1 MNWNSKYT
9 YIGIVFLVGTVV
21 FFQSACKQPDQFL
34 PGKIVICNAEMR
46 NNGKDLYL
54 SKDDSTVFFAN
65 GITQSS
71 LEAHSGKYSALT
83 IPKTQAF
90 AMGYKINSVD
100 PDWYFNVS
108 VWRKS
113 KNGKGALVVA
123 ADNTELLYEATTFA
137 VDSTPDGWVKLQLD
151 VLTSPLF
158 SNQDLIFYVWN
169 NGTDSVYFDDL
180 VVKRL
185 KRPDYPNYR
194 EQPLVIEM
202 DTFAYLKIYNKRRE
216 AISEGVLQSSDNDWV
231 KGFVYGDSKM
241 MKVKLRLKG
250 DWLDHLWGDKWS
262 YRIKVGKGNAWN
274 RLRTFS
280 VQTPEARDFMMEWMA
295 HKLYGSKDVLTTR
308 YGFVPLIV
316 NNQSKGL
323 YAWEEHFEKQIVE
336 SNNRREGPIVKF
348 SEEAMW
354 QIQKILIRKKVWKTL
369 PFFEAAEI
377 EPFGEGKVQD
387 SPVLFSQFITAQK
400 LMYQYR
406 AHLMPASQIFDIDKL
421 AAYFAMLDLTH
432 ARHGMVWHNQRFY
445 YNPVLSKLEPI
456 AFDGYTDLPATDV
469 SISDNQ
475 ANVVMNSTYLNE
487 EEYLYFDFFRDSV
500 FVGKYLDKLAEFSNK
515 KSIDSILF
523 SLSNE
528 ERHYDSLLKLEFV
541 HYRYDTSFF
550 RRSAE
555 GIRNYLPELTV
566 KLNLY
571 LDTIQGI
578 PEIKKQHYTDT
589 STFENTPEFFVN
601 AYMESH
607 EGDSMV
613 IGIHNYYPQEIILV
627 GASIKD
633 KFIFNYFYSKPSIE
647 AYTQGLDGVVRNLT
661 VDSVSNFVF
670 FTLKD
675 HEDIFKIPIHRW
687 PYPSGITPQQ
697 ELFQQIDL
705 ANNPFIERIVNH
717 NIYIKKDSLVIN
729 KPFLIPEG
737 YTVHFEPGTV
747 MNLVENA
754 MFISYSPVI
763 MRGTPDA
770 PIVITSSD
778 FTGNG
783 FTVLQAEGRSQVE
796 HTRFENLNTLNYKGW
811 ELTGAVTFYESD
823 VEIKHSVVYRNQC
836 EDGLN
841 IIRSKFLT
849 EDVTFDYT
857 WGDAFDSDFSN
868 GLVLNCKFTNLGNDA
883 IDFSGSTIT
892 IQDVT
897 IDKAADKGISGGEMS
912 HLTVK
917 NTNIRRCN
925 IGIASKDLSIVEVTG
940 TKVLDCNYGLV
951 LLQKKPEYGPGTLF
965 FNQSIIQNP
974 QTPMLIEVGSKV
986 FQDGNEIQGTV
997 KNAGD
1002 LFY

>member
-1 MNWNSKYT
+1 MNWFSKYT
-9 YIGIVFLVGTVV
+9 YIGIAFLVGTVV

-46 NNGKDLYL
+46 NHGKDLYL

-90 AMGYKINSVD
+90 AMGYKINGVD

-158 SNQDLIFYVWN
+158 SNQDLMFYVWN
-169 NGTDSVYFDDL
+169 NGTDSVFFDDL

-295 HKLYGSKDVLTTR
+295 HKLYESKDVLTTR

-354 QIQKILIRKKVWKTL
+354 QIQKILIKKKVWKTL

-445 YNPVLSKLEPI
+445 YNPVLNKLEPI

-475 ANVVMNSTYLNE
+475 ANVVMNSTYLKE

-500 FVGKYLDKLAEFSNK
+500 FVGKYLDKLAQFSNK
-515 KSIDSILF
+515 KSIDSILL
-523 SLSNE
+523 SLSPFSQGNK
-528 ERHYDSLLKLEFV
+528 RTFPKYPDSFEQA
-541 HYRYDTSFF
+541 TS
-550 RRSAE
+550 
-555 GIRNYLPELTV
+555 P
-566 KLNLY
+566 K
-571 LDTIQGI
+571 
-578 PEIKKQHYTDT
+578 
-589 STFENTPEFFVN
+589 
-601 AYMESH
+601 
-607 EGDSMV
+607 
-613 IGIHNYYPQEIILV
+613 
-627 GASIKD
+627 
-633 KFIFNYFYSKPSIE
+633 
-647 AYTQGLDGVVRNLT
+647 
-661 VDSVSNFVF
+661 
-670 FTLKD
+670 
-675 HEDIFKIPIHRW
+675 
-687 PYPSGITPQQ
+687 
-697 ELFQQIDL
+697 
-705 ANNPFIERIVNH
+705 
-717 NIYIKKDSLVIN
+717 
-729 KPFLIPEG
+729 
-737 YTVHFEPGTV
+737 
-747 MNLVENA
+747 
-754 MFISYSPVI
+754 
-763 MRGTPDA
+763 
-770 PIVITSSD
+770 
-778 FTGNG
+778 
-783 FTVLQAEGRSQVE
+783 
-796 HTRFENLNTLNYKGW
+796 
-811 ELTGAVTFYESD
+811 
-823 VEIKHSVVYRNQC
+823 
-836 EDGLN
+836 
-841 IIRSKFLT
+841 
-849 EDVTFDYT
+849 
-857 WGDAFDSDFSN
+857 
-868 GLVLNCKFTNLGNDA
+868 
-883 IDFSGSTIT
+883 
-892 IQDVT
+892 
-897 IDKAADKGISGGEMS
+897 
-912 HLTVK
+912 
-917 NTNIRRCN
+917 
-925 IGIASKDLSIVEVTG
+925 
-940 TKVLDCNYGLV
+940 
-951 LLQKKPEYGPGTLF
+951 
-965 FNQSIIQNP
+965 
-974 QTPMLIEVGSKV
+974 
-986 FQDGNEIQGTV
+986 
-997 KNAGD
+997 
-1002 LFY
+1002 